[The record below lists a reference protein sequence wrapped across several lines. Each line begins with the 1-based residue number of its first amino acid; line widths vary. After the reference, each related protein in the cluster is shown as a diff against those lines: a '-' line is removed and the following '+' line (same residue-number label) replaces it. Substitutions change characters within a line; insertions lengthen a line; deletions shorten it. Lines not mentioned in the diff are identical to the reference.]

1 MTNPTLHLL
10 CGKMAAGKSTLAA
23 RLAAEHGAVL
33 LSEDQWTATLWPGEL
48 TSLDT
53 YRDRSRRLRT
63 VLWPH
68 VTDLLRSG
76 VSVVL
81 DFAANTRGQRAGLRR
96 IVEDAGVPHVLHYL
110 DVPDVV
116 CKARLRARN
125 AEGAHEYAPSE
136 ADFEVFTRYFQAPEA
151 GEGFVIRRVM
161 PDGEVDGVSASGD
174 LPGSVSN
181 E

>member
-1 MTNPTLHLL
+1 MINPSLHLL

-33 LSEDQWTATLWPGEL
+33 LSEDHWTATLWPGEL

-125 AEGAHEYAPSE
+125 AGGAHEYAPSE
-136 ADFEVFTRYFQAPEA
+136 ADFELFTRYFEPPAEE
-151 GEGFVIRRVM
+151 EGFVIRRVTTEGGG
-161 PDGEVDGVSASGD
+161 DGASVSGR
-174 LPGSVSN
+174 LPGAVSS